1 MKQAM
6 KEMLQEFI
14 ERDFSAYEMSMVIG
28 AITEVEQDYKMIAV
42 HRKRDELEMVLKDKY
57 ELQNDMHDL
66 RDQLDDLG
74 LTYDVIDLVD
84 DGGVEV

>member
-6 KEMLQEFI
+6 KNLLQEFI
-14 ERDFSAYEMSMVIG
+14 ERDFSAYEMQMVIG

-42 HRKRDELEMVLKDKY
+42 HRKRGQLEMVLKDKY
-57 ELQNDMHDL
+57 ELENDILDL
-66 RDQLDDLG
+66 RLQLYELG
-74 LTYDVIDLVD
+74 LTYDVKDLVE

>member
-14 ERDFSAYEMSMVIG
+14 ERDFSAYEMQMVIG

-57 ELQNDMHDL
+57 ELKNDILDL
-66 RDQLDDLG
+66 RDQLDELG
-74 LTYDVIDLVD
+74 LTYDVKDLVE

>member
-14 ERDFSAYEMSMVIG
+14 ERDFSAYEMQMVIG
-28 AITEVEQDYKMIAV
+28 AITDVEQDYKMIAF
-42 HRKRDELEMVLKDKY
+42 HRKHDDVEMVLQIKY
-57 ELQNDMHDL
+57 DLQNDMDDL
-66 RDQLDDLG
+66 REQLDNLG
-74 LTYDVIDLVD
+74 LTYKAEDLVD

>member
-14 ERDFSAYEMSMVIG
+14 ERDFSAYEMEMVIS
-28 AITEVEQDYKMIAV
+28 AITDVEQDYKIIASY
-42 HRKRDELEMVLKDKY
+42 RKRDDVEMVVHYKY
-57 ELQNDMHDL
+57 DLQTDIFYL
-66 RDQLDDLG
+66 RDQLDNLG
-74 LTYDVIDLVD
+74 LTYDVKDLVD

>member
-14 ERDFSAYEMSMVIG
+14 ERDFSAYEMQMVIG

-42 HRKRDELEMVLKDKY
+42 HRKRDELEMVLRDKD
-57 ELQNDMHDL
+57 ELQNDMLDL
-66 RDQLDDLG
+66 RDQLDNLG
-74 LTYDVIDLVD
+74 LTYDVKDLVD

>member
-14 ERDFSAYEMSMVIG
+14 ERDFSAYEMQMVIG

-42 HRKRDELEMVLKDKY
+42 HRKRDDLEMVLKDKY
-57 ELQNDMHDL
+57 ELQNDMLDL
-66 RDQLDDLG
+66 RDQLDNLG
-74 LTYDVIDLVD
+74 LTYEVKDLVD

>member
-14 ERDFSAYEMSMVIG
+14 ERDFSAYEMQMVIG
-28 AITEVEQDYKMIAV
+28 AITDVEQDYKMIAF
-42 HRKRDELEMVLKDKY
+42 HRKRDELEMVLENKY
-57 ELQNDMHDL
+57 DLQHDMDDL
-66 RDQLDDLG
+66 REQLDNLG
-74 LTYDVIDLVD
+74 LTYDVKDLVD

>member
-1 MKQAM
+1 
-6 KEMLQEFI
+6 MLQEFI
-14 ERDFSAYEMSMVIG
+14 ERDFSAYEMQMVIG

-57 ELQNDMHDL
+57 ELQNDMDDL
-66 RDQLDDLG
+66 REQLYNLG
-74 LTYDVIDLVD
+74 MTYKAEDLVD

>member
-6 KEMLQEFI
+6 KEMLQEFT
-14 ERDFSAYEMSMVIG
+14 ERDFSAYEMQMVIG

-57 ELQNDMHDL
+57 DLENDILDL
-66 RDQLDDLG
+66 RLQLYELG
-74 LTYDVIDLVD
+74 LTYDVKDLVD
-84 DGGVEV
+84 DGGVEL

>member
-28 AITEVEQDYKMIAV
+28 AITDVEQDYKMIAW

-57 ELQNDMHDL
+57 ELQNDILDL
-66 RDQLDDLG
+66 RDQLDNLG
-74 LTYDVIDLVD
+74 LTYEVKDLVD

>member
-28 AITEVEQDYKMIAV
+28 AITDVEQDYKMIAF
-42 HRKRDELEMVLKDKY
+42 HRKHDDVEMVLRNKY
-57 ELQNDMHDL
+57 DLQNDMDDL
-66 RDQLDDLG
+66 REQLDNLG
-74 LTYDVIDLVD
+74 MTYKAEDLVD

>member
-57 ELQNDMHDL
+57 ELENDIIDL
-66 RDQLDDLG
+66 RDQLDNLG
-74 LTYDVIDLVD
+74 LTYEVKDLVD

>member
-14 ERDFSAYEMSMVIG
+14 ERDFSAYEMQMVIG
-28 AITEVEQDYKMIAV
+28 AITEVEQDYKMIVV
-42 HRKRDELEMVLKDKY
+42 HRKRDELEMVLKDKQ
-57 ELQNDMHDL
+57 ELENDILDL
-66 RDQLDDLG
+66 RDQLDELG
-74 LTYDVIDLVD
+74 LTYDVKDLVD

>member
-14 ERDFSAYEMSMVIG
+14 ERDFTAYEMSMVIG
-28 AITEVEQDYKMIAV
+28 AITDVEQDYKIIASY
-42 HRKRDELEMVLKDKY
+42 RKRDDVEMVVHYKY
-57 ELQNDMHDL
+57 ELQMDIFNL
-66 RDQLDDLG
+66 REELDNLG
-74 LTYDVIDLVD
+74 LEYDVKDLVD

>member
-14 ERDFSAYEMSMVIG
+14 ERDFTAYEMQMVIG
-28 AITEVEQDYKMIAV
+28 AITDVEQDYKMIAF
-42 HRKRDELEMVLKDKY
+42 HRKHDDVEMVLENKY
-57 ELQNDMHDL
+57 DLQHDMDDL
-66 RDQLDDLG
+66 REQLDNLG
-74 LTYDVIDLVD
+74 LTYKAEDLVD

>member
-14 ERDFSAYEMSMVIG
+14 ERDFSAYEMQMVIG
-28 AITEVEQDYKMIAV
+28 FITEVEQDYKMIAL
-42 HRKRDELEMVLKDKY
+42 HRKRDDVEMVVRDKHELELDMLDLK
-57 ELQNDMHDL
+57 
-66 RDQLDDLG
+66 DQLDNLG
-74 LTYDVIDLVD
+74 LTYEVKDLVE

>member
-14 ERDFSAYEMSMVIG
+14 ERDFSAYEMSMVIDF
-28 AITEVEQDYKMIAV
+28 ITEVEQDYKIIASY
-42 HRKRDELEMVLKDKY
+42 RKRDDVEMVLHYKY
-57 ELQNDMHDL
+57 ELQMDIFDL
-66 RDQLDDLG
+66 RDQLDNLG
-74 LTYDVIDLVD
+74 LTYDVKDLVD